1 MVTKQWGKSY
11 RKCRDSGKFSQWA
24 YEWARAGLETGVSG
38 MRKQSEVSFGS
49 QSTIPTLGGK
59 CLIPSGRGDRA
70 STGTTGKQNELVS
83 TSRILYFYSH
93 GSYSF
98 FNLER
103 DSSVDSAY
111 PGIKPRISSTTGFHT
126 VPADPFG
133 ELSKG
138 SVLLCLLPHVLSPS
152 KCAVLGVVSNWD
164 NLKELGGNKNTNP
177 TPHSEAEMLTGLQ
190 PCDRNTASKSG

>member
-1 MVTKQWGKSY
+1 M
-11 RKCRDSGKFSQWA
+11 
-24 YEWARAGLETGVSG
+24 
-38 MRKQSEVSFGS
+38 
-49 QSTIPTLGGK
+49 IPGG
-59 CLIPSGRGDRA
+59 GGDGA
-70 STGTTGKQNELVS
+70 STGATGKWNELVS

-103 DSSVDSAY
+103 DSSVDSTY

-138 SVLLCLLPHVLSPS
+138 SVLLCPLPHALSPS
-152 KCAVLGVVSNWD
+152 KCVVLGIVAN
-164 NLKELGGNKNTNP
+164 
-177 TPHSEAEMLTGLQ
+177 
-190 PCDRNTASKSG
+190 

>member
-1 MVTKQWGKSY
+1 MVTKQWEKVY
-11 RKCRDSGKFSQWA
+11 RKCRILAGSPSEHMNEPELAWRSVSL
-24 YEWARAGLETGVSG
+24 EWGN
-38 MRKQSEVSFGS
+38 SEVSFGS
-49 QSTIPTLGGK
+49 QSMIPTLGEK
-59 CLIPSGRGDRA
+59 CVIPGGGGDGA
-70 STGTTGKQNELVS
+70 STGATGKRNELVS

-103 DSSVDSAY
+103 DSSVDSTY

-138 SVLLCLLPHVLSPS
+138 SVLLCPLPHALSPS
-152 KCAVLGVVSNWD
+152 KCVVLGIVSNWD

-177 TPHSEAEMLTGLQ
+177 TPHSETEMLTGLQ